1 MPIRM
6 TSSYMYDGVAC
17 SKPALA
23 GNRYG
28 SYRSGGVLSFRR
40 IGTLGKEN
48 SISAD
53 DMQRLKSIERIKDY
67 GEASF
72 FPVFGGRL

>member
-1 MPIRM
+1 MTVWHVPSLHWRGIDTVPIVV
-6 TSSYMYDGVAC
+6 VA
-17 SKPALA
+17 
-23 GNRYG
+23 
-28 SYRSGGVLSFRR
+28 VLSFRR

-72 FPVFGGRL
+72 FPVLGGRL